1 MGINPGV
8 LVNQA
13 EQAINRVQEV
23 DKRDQ
28 YQQQLNIIRGRLA
41 NANIPPNTFDQII
54 RGIGG
59 IQERA
64 QTSHRNFQ
72 AEETWLH
79 RINADPANPQRVAEQ
94 AWLTA
99 LPAPRR
105 EQVRG
110 VLASST
116 PVERRRLLTLQGQ
129 FRQDEFN
136 RLADLDDQARQ
147 VEQDIVSGGMSP
159 QENNLINALPQD
171 QRNGLQ
177 NQLRQLA
184 GADPGRRAEM
194 QAAIATMSE
203 AERHA
208 LTNMSEAQ
216 RWNYLQD
223 MTDVTRDD
231 FATREQIANGGLDSY
246 EQDYILNIADA
257 NERMAEAQRLAGLS
271 PQERGNYKAL
281 MVALTG
287 AERNFVAGLPA
298 DQRQGILNRL
308 NGMTAEQRGNEMY
321 ILELVNNY
329 GFNNE
334 LADLVRD
341 LPDNQKDEV
350 LNWVN
355 LLGGAEWNTL
365 NNLTA
370 TERLRILKI
379 TDQAARDRE
388 LNRLTTLGAA
398 VRNERGPEG
407 RTRAERS
414 WTNNINA
421 VVSPYD
427 ALQEQKR
434 IAAMNQEDRAEF
446 QAKLA
451 QLNSTQEMIWIMGA
465 GSDQVEQRLNDLL
478 NMSAA
483 ERAQLAALPNNP
495 NVMVWYSSLPEGERA
510 AALVQ
515 LQNLNAQQLNNIND
529 LSPAQIRYFTSLDAG
544 ERAQKMRQYFAMDAR
559 SRFRDRLNKG
569 VAEMP
574 PQLRQDVYAKLNDLY
589 NFDKISIEA
598 RNAIVTNDEEWD
610 RLRQEFPDIDLSV
623 YRSYLIDRSATER
636 SILTAGE
643 NSFDSMTDLIDAE
656 LANNR
661 ISQAEHDVMRLK
673 MEIYKEL
680 QNPSESIMERILG
693 PENMDWLRNAGLN
706 IQQAWPIILT
716 ALIVAGAVAGGG
728 FAGGLF
734 VDGAFSWAVAGGA
747 GSIATIVRLG
757 PTYKNYQ
764 RAKTSKK
771 LIQLAQAERRV
782 TFEQLQE
789 YENKML
795 GGMELYAQQI
805 NNGVNPGQLQE
816 QDPELYN
823 YLLGL
828 GVIDQSGNVQ
838 AENIIQ
844 NLLQFGSDHAKQ
856 VQKLE
861 SALDKRRKD
870 IKSKKT
876 KSDMLGEA
884 GKGLNANV
892 NIGGNGLQPSF
903 I

>member
-1 MGINPGV
+1 
-8 LVNQA
+8 L
-13 EQAINRVQEV
+13 R
-23 DKRDQ
+23 
-28 YQQQLNIIRGRLA
+28 
-41 NANIPPNTFDQII
+41 IPN
-54 RGIGG
+54 
-59 IQERA
+59 
-64 QTSHRNFQ
+64 
-72 AEETWLH
+72 
-79 RINADPANPQRVAEQ
+79 
-94 AWLTA
+94 
-99 LPAPRR
+99 
-105 EQVRG
+105 
-110 VLASST
+110 
-116 PVERRRLLTLQGQ
+116 
-129 FRQDEFN
+129 
-136 RLADLDDQARQ
+136 
-147 VEQDIVSGGMSP
+147 
-159 QENNLINALPQD
+159 
-171 QRNGLQ
+171 
-177 NQLRQLA
+177 
-184 GADPGRRAEM
+184 
-194 QAAIATMSE
+194 
-203 AERHA
+203 
-208 LTNMSEAQ
+208 EAQ
-216 RWNYLQD
+216 R
-223 MTDVTRDD
+223 
-231 FATREQIANGGLDSY
+231 TRELDRIAN
-246 EQDYILNIADA
+246 LN
-257 NERMAEAQRLAGLS
+257 AG
-271 PQERGNYKAL
+271 
-281 MVALTG
+281 
-287 AERNFVAGLPA
+287 
-298 DQRQGILNRL
+298 
-308 NGMTAEQRGNEMY
+308 
-321 ILELVNNY
+321 
-329 GFNNE
+329 
-334 LADLVRD
+334 
-341 LPDNQKDEV
+341 
-350 LNWVN
+350 
-355 LLGGAEWNTL
+355 
-365 NNLTA
+365 
-370 TERLRILKI
+370 
-379 TDQAARDRE
+379 AARS
-388 LNRLTTLGAA
+388 
-398 VRNERGPEG
+398 ERGPEG
-407 RTRAERS
+407 RTSAERS
-414 WTNNINA
+414 WTTNIGA
-421 VVSPYD
+421 VISPYD
-427 ALQEQKR
+427 ALMERRR
-434 IAAMNQEDRAEF
+434 IAGLSEADRADF
-446 QAKLA
+446 QARLA
-451 QLNSTQEMIWIMGA
+451 QLNNEDEMIWIMGA

-478 NMSAA
+478 TMDAA
-483 ERAQLAALPNNP
+483 ERAQLQNLPSP

-515 LQNLNAQQLNNIND
+515 LQNLNGQQLRRIND
-529 LSPAQIRYFTSLDAG
+529 LTPAQIRYFTSLDAG
-544 ERAQKMRQYFAMDAR
+544 ERMQRLGDYFNMSPEMQYK
-559 SRFRDRLNKG
+559 DRLQKG

-574 PQLRQDVYAKLNDLY
+574 QQLRQDLHAKLNELY
-589 NFDKISIEA
+589 NFDNISIQA
-598 RNAIVTNDEEWD
+598 RNAIVTNDAEWA
-610 RLRQEFPDIDLSV
+610 RLQQEFPDMDLNV
-623 YRSYLIDRSATER
+623 YRAYMQDRSRTER
-636 SILTAGE
+636 NILTAGE

-892 NIGGNGLQPSF
+892 NVGGNGLQPSF